1 MFSLFLKHGEKVEE
15 TLHQLRVFIEGYMED
30 PDGVSNVYQ
39 KVCELES
46 EADRLRRET
55 EKRIYEGAFLPN
67 FRGDLA
73 ELMELVDKIAN
84 KAEYVA
90 DLFSLQKPKIPEEL
104 KSYLLKQLEI
114 SLKAFR
120 SLRKAIENLFEDLDK
135 VESYVLEVEKFE
147 HEEDVVEKEALKKLF
162 DMEIGR
168 CEKIELKE
176 IMRSIG
182 DIADRA
188 EDASDRILVIVAK
201 RRF

>member
-1 MFSLFLKHGEKVEE
+1 MKHCEKVEE
-15 TLHQLRVFIEGYMED
+15 TLHQLRTFIEGYMED
-30 PDGVSNVYQ
+30 PDSVSSVYQ

-46 EADRLRRET
+46 EADKLRRET
-55 EKRIYEGAFLPN
+55 EKGINEGAFLPN
-67 FRGDLA
+67 FRGDLT

-104 KSYLLKQLEI
+104 KGYLLKQLEI

-120 SLRKAIENLFEDLDK
+120 SLRKAVESLFEDLAK
-135 VESYVLEVEKFE
+135 VESYVLEVERFE
-147 HEEDVVEKEALKKLF
+147 HEEDMVEKEALKKLF
-162 DMEIGR
+162 DMEIEK